1 MIWRAACHRKLALK
15 YIKSAL
21 AITHRGKVS
30 LRLFLFHALATRNW
44 KTLQREKWMKILALM
59 MVARHQAMQRG
70 LLLAKLQA
78 DLHVVL
84 IKIECH

>member
-30 LRLFLFHALATRNW
+30 LRLFLFHALGYKELENTSEGEVDEN
-44 KTLQREKWMKILALM
+44 T
-59 MVARHQAMQRG
+59 G
-70 LLLAKLQA
+70 P
-78 DLHVVL
+78 DDG
-84 IKIECH
+84 C